1 MKKKILTIATSDATV
16 LNGKKT
22 GLWLSELTHFLAV
35 IVDKGY
41 DFDLASPRGGK
52 IPLDEKSA
60 SSSEL
65 EEPVNARFLADK
77 SFVEK
82 LESSLRCADVDPT
95 QYDAIYLAGG
105 HGTMF
110 DFRQSADLQRLIT
123 AIYAKG
129 GFLTGV
135 CHGVAGFVDSV
146 DGSGQTIVRGKQV
159 TGFSNL
165 EDTLAGTKK
174 LMPFLLEDALKENGA
189 HYKKNLIPFTNHV
202 EVDGKLI
209 TGQNPQSAKGVGQAL
224 VERL

>member
-1 MKKKILTIATSDATV
+1 MKKILAIATSDATV

-35 IVDKGY
+35 IADKGY
-41 DFDLASPRGGK
+41 DFDLASPHGGK
-52 IPLDEKSA
+52 VPLDEKSA
-60 SSSEL
+60 VPGEL
-65 EEPVNARFLADK
+65 NEAVNARFLADK
-77 SFVEK
+77 SFAEK
-82 LESSLRCADVDPT
+82 LEHSLRCADVDPT
-95 QYDAIYLAGG
+95 QYQAIYLAGG

-110 DFRQSADLQRLIT
+110 DFRQSKDLQRLIT
-123 AIYAKG
+123 AIHDQG
-129 GFLTGV
+129 GYLTGV

-146 DGSGQTIVRGKQV
+146 DGSGRSIVNGKQV
-159 TGFSNL
+159 TGFSNI
-165 EDTLAGTKK
+165 EDTIAGTKK
-174 LMPFLLEDALKENGA
+174 LMPFLLEDALKEQGA